1 MKQIHEDARGKIYQ
15 LKFGDREFLILETK
29 KGFRRGGDY
38 HKTWQFDVVLSGEVL
53 FTYIDIHRNPKIST
67 NVKKLQGEKVVF
79 FPNEPHMLTALT
91 DCLVLEWLEGP
102 FEKQY
107 YEPFKK
113 LIKCEA

>member
-1 MKQIHEDARGKIYQ
+1 MSLKQVHEDARGTLYI
-15 LKFGDREFLILETK
+15 LTFGDKEYLLMFTK
-29 KGFRRGGDY
+29 KGFKRGGDY
-38 HKTWQFDVVLSGEVL
+38 HQSIQHDVVLSGRVEFEYVTDKDWVEVIL
-53 FTYIDIHRNPKIST
+53 LKGQSISF
-67 NVKKLQGEKVVF
+67 KAMQ
-79 FPNEPHMLTALT
+79 PHMLTALT